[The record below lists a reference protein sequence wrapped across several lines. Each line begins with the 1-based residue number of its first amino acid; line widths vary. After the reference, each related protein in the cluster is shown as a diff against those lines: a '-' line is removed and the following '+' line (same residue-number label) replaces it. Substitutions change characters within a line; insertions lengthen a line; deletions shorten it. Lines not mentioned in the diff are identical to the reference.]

1 MDSEPSIILI
11 SIYVGIGVLV
21 VILFLSVY
29 WCCKSIYNIKI
40 KPDESTILLANDGT
54 IIYYLENV

>member
-1 MDSEPSIILI
+1 MDSESSIILI

-21 VILFLSVY
+21 VILFLNIY
-29 WCCKSIYNIKI
+29 WCCKSISNISI

-54 IIYYLENV
+54 IIYYLEN